1 MKKKVLSLCMAAA
14 LVLGSGT
21 AAMAADKDTLELSG
35 ANASHEVTGIYEPME
50 EPETSY
56 KVELQWGSMAFT
68 YRAPDTVKKWDPK
81 AHEYVEEKGQ
91 DGEWRYEDGANEITI
106 TNSSNKAIT
115 ATIAA
120 VMTENGI
127 TATVTNPK
135 IDLKDASIGATT
147 EVAGTASTGSTDISL
162 SGELTNK
169 DANRAVIGTVTI
181 SFADTV
187 TEQP

>member
-21 AAMAADKDTLELSG
+21 AAMAADTLESNG
-35 ANASHEVTGIYEPME
+35 ASTSKDVTGKYEPMAE
-50 EPETSY
+50 AETSY

-68 YRAPDTVKKWDPK
+68 YHAPDTVKKWDPK
-81 AHEYVEEKGQ
+81 AHEYVEEKGPN
-91 DGEWRYEDGANEITI
+91 GEWRYEDGANKITI

-115 ATIAA
+115 ATINA

-127 TATVTNPK
+127 TATVKNPK
-135 IDLKDASIGATT
+135 IDLEDASIGATT
-147 EVAGTASTGSTDISL
+147 EVAGTASTRSSDISL
-162 SGELTNK
+162 EGELTNK
-169 DANRAVIGTVTI
+169 NANKAIIGTVTI
-181 SFADTV
+181 SFEDTV